1 MSMTDPI
8 ADMITRIRNACMVK
22 KDNLEMPASKLKINI
37 AEVLKKEG
45 YVSGYKTVKDD
56 KQGILKINL
65 KYDSNNIC
73 AIEGLKRISKPGCR
87 VFVKSD
93 KLPKV
98 INGYGIAIIS
108 TSKGLM
114 VDREARKTKI
124 GGEVLCEVW

>member
-1 MSMTDPI
+1 MSMTDPV

-22 KDNLEMPASKLKINI
+22 KVKLEMPSSKLKVNL
-37 AEVLKKEG
+37 AAVLKDEG
-45 YVSGYKTVKDD
+45 FISGYKTVKDN

-65 KYDSNNIC
+65 KYDENNIS

-87 VFVKSD
+87 VFVRSD
-93 KLPKV
+93 NLPKV

-114 VDREARKTKI
+114 VDRAARKTKI
-124 GGEVLCEVW
+124 GGEVICEVW